1 MPALAILERA
11 IHALRGRH
19 FPGKGRL
26 LRLLSP
32 TTGERTISIAPG
44 TRISLRLDDH
54 LQRLMYMD
62 ILHHDWLP
70 ILPAL
75 LRPGGTFVDI
85 GANIGY
91 FTLLAAGLVGT
102 GGRVVA
108 IEPIPRT
115 GERLRANIALNGF
128 TQVRVEHCALGAAA
142 GTLELHLPPP
152 EVHRDYLVTGLA
164 IPGWQALT
172 VPCTTLDEAFAAWQ
186 LPAIDLM
193 KIDVEGGEPQVIR
206 GGRSVLAS
214 GRVRALVCE
223 ISGVHL
229 AQAGLTPDSF
239 ADDLAT
245 LGFRH
250 ARLGRDGRITP
261 QPLPRMRP
269 DRDYNLLFIHQA
281 PEPARAGTA

>member
-1 MPALAILERA
+1 MPAITILERA
-11 IHALRGRH
+11 IRAVRGRH

-32 TTGERTISIAPG
+32 TSGERIISIAPD

-70 ILPAL
+70 VLPAAL
-75 LRPGGTFVDI
+75 KPGGSFVDI

-91 FTLLAAGLVGT
+91 FTLIAAGLVGA
-102 GGRVVA
+102 GGRVIA

-115 GERLRANIALNGF
+115 SDRLRANIALNGF
-128 TQVRVEHCALGAAA
+128 TQVQVEPYALGAAV
-142 GTLELHLPPP
+142 GTLALHCPPP
-152 EVHRDYLVTGLA
+152 GKHQDYLVTGVE
-164 IPGWQALT
+164 IPGWEAVS
-172 VPCTTLDEAFAAWQ
+172 VPCTTLDEAFLAWG
-186 LPAIDLM
+186 LPHIDLL

-206 GGRSVLAS
+206 GGRALLAS

-223 ISGVHL
+223 VSGVHL
-229 AQAGLTPDSF
+229 AIGGMTPEDLV
-239 ADDLAT
+239 ADLAT

-250 ARLGRDGRITP
+250 ARLGRDGQLIP
-261 QPLPRMRP
+261 QPPPRMRP
-269 DRDYNLLFIHQA
+269 DRDYNLLFLH
-281 PEPARAGTA
+281 EER